1 LRAIEGPTA
10 FNSGTKVL
18 NNSFLHTFEEEGMFC
33 VVSDGA
39 DYTYCVIK
47 VVRTSKKTKTPK
59 LVKEEP
65 YCVYKYH
72 KIFLEC
78 ETKNSKIY
86 YTTDG
91 STPNK
96 RSLVSFSKFLN
107 YSNSLGKFAF

>member
-1 LRAIEGPTA
+1 MRPIEGPSA
-10 FNSGTKVL
+10 FNSGSKVI

-39 DYTYCVIK
+39 DYTYCILKVIK
-47 VVRTSKKTKTPK
+47 MSKKTKIPM
-59 LVKEEP
+59 LVNKES

-72 KIFLEC
+72 KMYLESQ
-78 ETKNSKIY
+78 TKNATIH

-96 RSLVSFSKFLN
+96 RSLVK
-107 YSNSLGKFAF
+107 